1 MRMTRLAGFVLAW
14 VVAGV
19 AHAAEWDSIR
29 GLESMLGEPDD
40 HWVTV
45 RSRHNAYVIDGDE
58 GKVMGSMTLSMFS
71 PAVRSHLD
79 AGLVYSYGSFYT
91 RLYYGERTDVV
102 LFYDATTL
110 KPVDEVIIPP
120 KSAGIGHSG
129 MIGLVNDRFI
139 GVWNITPAMSVSI
152 VDTQARTFVD
162 EISTPG
168 CAAVYPVA
176 EGFLMPCGDGALQ
189 YIELGADG
197 NEVARTRSEVF
208 FSVEDDPVFDYAQRS
223 ADGWVF
229 VSLEGDVFHAT
240 VDGGA
245 IAVEKLF
252 SIFGEDDDGW
262 RIGGGQPFAFNAETG
277 LLLTLMHEGGGQET
291 FEDAGTEIW
300 AFSVATGLRGFR
312 LELGAESRRVQV
324 TPDAAPL
331 MFVDADGGLAIHDA
345 RTGAHL
351 RTIDEMGGG
360 LIQPLR

>member
-1 MRMTRLAGFVLAW
+1 MHALRPVALLLVYTLASG
-14 VVAGV
+14 
-19 AHAAEWDSIR
+19 AHGAEWDSIR

-45 RSRHNAYVIDGDE
+45 RSEHKAYVIDGDE
-58 GKVMGSMTLSMFS
+58 GTVMGSMTLSMFS

-110 KPVDEVIIPP
+110 KPVDEVVIPP

-129 MIGLVNDRFI
+129 MIGLINDRFV

-152 VDTQARTFVD
+152 VDTEERTFVD

-176 EGFLMPCGDGALQ
+176 RGFIMPCGDGALQ

-197 NEVARTRSEVF
+197 NEVARTRSDVF
-208 FSVEDDPVFDYAQRS
+208 FSVEDDPVFDYAQPS

-229 VSLEGDVFHAT
+229 VSLEGRVFHAT
-240 VDGGA
+240 VAGGA
-245 IAVEKLF
+245 IVVEELF
-252 SIFGEDDDGW
+252 SIFSDDDEGW
-262 RIGGGQPFAFNAETG
+262 RIGGGQPFAINAETG

-291 FEDAGTEIW
+291 FEDAGTEVW
-300 AFSVATGLRGFR
+300 AFSMATGLRGYR
-312 LELGAESRRVQV
+312 TPLDGESYRVQV
-324 TPDAAPL
+324 TPDNAPI
-331 MFVDADGGLAIHDA
+331 MFVDADDGLAIHDA

-351 RTIDEMGGG
+351 RTIEEMGGG
-360 LIQPLR
+360 LVQPLR